1 MFNLL
6 DDSQFVALGSADKA
20 QRKQRDNNPVVGTA
34 IAFTADDIANS
45 PVIKYV
51 RDNYEHS
58 CDYTGSWRD
67 LYVASK

>member
-6 DDSQFVALGSADKA
+6 DDSQFVALGSADAA

-34 IAFTADDIANS
+34 IAFTAEDIANA
-45 PVIKYV
+45 PVIKYQ
-51 RDNYEHS
+51 RE
-58 CDYTGSWRD
+58 YTSDFTGDWRD